1 MIGCGM
7 ISVGIYLIVITN
19 SIMNREKNRI
29 LKYLEGKV
37 EEFAQD
43 ENSRSKKNL
52 RNAQLLQ
59 NQA

>member
-7 ISVGIYLIVITN
+7 VSIGIYLIVITN

-37 EEFAQD
+37 EELNQD